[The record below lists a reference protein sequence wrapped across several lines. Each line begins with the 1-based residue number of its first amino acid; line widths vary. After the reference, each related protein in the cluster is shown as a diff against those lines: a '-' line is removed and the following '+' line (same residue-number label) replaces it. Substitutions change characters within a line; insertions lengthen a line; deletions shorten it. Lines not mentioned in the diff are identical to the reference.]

1 MNTADLILTG
11 ATVYT
16 VDDRRP
22 WATDLAIA
30 GGELLAIGDR
40 DEVARHGGDGT
51 AVVDLGGAFVMPGLV
66 DVHNHHVLAGMADLF
81 ELSVDPAADLA
92 QVLAAVAEQAR
103 SVGPDEWVI
112 GGSWGSHLVGELS
125 REAALRALDEASCG
139 RPVLLSDDSHH
150 NRWANSRALQL
161 AGIGADSADPAGGVI
176 VRDQD
181 TGRPTG
187 LLLERAG
194 IAAARAVHDAAAPT
208 AEQHRRA
215 SRRAVEVL
223 NSYGITAFQD
233 AGASRDV
240 MRALQELDGDGEL
253 SAWVVSSMLIN
264 DPIFGFAPIGADLLA
279 EGERY
284 RSAHHR
290 PDFVKIFLDGV
301 PPTRTAAFLDPYLP
315 DHAHGAHHHGEL
327 SMPPEELLGWLRS
340 VAGAGLSAKI
350 HCTGDASVRATLDA
364 VAQIR
369 AEGNRSSRFQI
380 AHGQFVHPQDLP
392 RFAEL
397 DVIADISPFLWFPG
411 VIPAAIA
418 QVRPAELAGRMQ
430 PNRAL
435 LDSGALVAGGSDWP
449 VSTSPNVW
457 EGIQGLVTR
466 QDPSGTHAGS
476 LWPEQ
481 ALSPAEAIEVFTIN
495 GARAMGLGEVTG
507 SLVPGKSADFVVL
520 DRNPLDHPVH
530 ELARTT
536 ARETWFAGRRV
547 FWRAESSSAP
557 TE

>member
-1 MNTADLILTG
+1 MDTADLILTS

-16 VDDRRP
+16 VDPERP
-22 WATDLAIA
+22 WATDLAIS
-30 GGELLAIGDR
+30 GEKVLAVGDR
-40 DEVARHGGDGT
+40 DEVARHRGPGT
-51 AVVDLGGAFVMPGLV
+51 AVVDLGGAFVTPGLV
-66 DVHNHHVLAGMADLF
+66 DVHNHHALAGMADLF

-92 QVLAAVAEQAR
+92 QVLAAVAERAR
-103 SVGPDEWVI
+103 ASGPDEWVV

-125 REAALRALDEASCG
+125 REQALRALDEASCG

-150 NRWANSRALQL
+150 NRWVNSRALQL
-161 AGIGADSADPAGGVI
+161 AGIGADTADPDGGAI
-176 VRDQD
+176 VRDRD

-215 SRRAVEVL
+215 SRRAVEIL
-223 NSYGITAFQD
+223 HSYGITAFQD
-233 AGASRDV
+233 AGASREV

-253 SAWVVSSMLIN
+253 TAWVVSSMLIN
-264 DPIFGFAPIGADLLA
+264 DPIFGFSPIGAELLA

-284 RSAHHR
+284 RSTHHR
-290 PDFVKIFLDGV
+290 PGFVKIFLDGV

-315 DHAHGAHHHGEL
+315 DHVHGAHHHGEL
-327 SMPPEELLGWLRS
+327 SMPPEELAGWLRT
-340 VAGAGLSAKI
+340 VAEAGLSAKI

-364 VAQIR
+364 VAKVR
-369 AEGNRSSRFQI
+369 ADGNRASRFQI
-380 AHGQFVHPQDLP
+380 AHGQFVHPQDVP

-397 DVIADISPFLWFPG
+397 DVSADISPFLWFPG

-418 QVRPAELAGRMQ
+418 EVRPPELAGRMQ

-449 VSTSPNVW
+449 VSTSPNAW

-466 QDPSGTHAGS
+466 QDPSGAYAGS

-481 ALSPAEAIEVFTIN
+481 ALSLAEAIEVFTLN
-495 GARAMGLGEVTG
+495 GARAMGLAEVTG
-507 SLVPGKSADFVVL
+507 SLVPGKSADFVVT
-520 DRNPLDHPVH
+520 DRNPFDGPVT
-530 ELARTT
+530 EVASTVVE
-536 ARETWFAGRRV
+536 ETWFAGRRV
-547 FWRAESSSAP
+547 HRRSDR
-557 TE
+557 